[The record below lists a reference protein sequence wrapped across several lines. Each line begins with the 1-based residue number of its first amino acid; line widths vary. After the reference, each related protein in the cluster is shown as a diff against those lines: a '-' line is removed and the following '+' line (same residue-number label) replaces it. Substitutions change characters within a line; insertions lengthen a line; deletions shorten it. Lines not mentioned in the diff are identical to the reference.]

1 MSQPE
6 ADPLVPIRGDRVAAA
21 LRWKELTVNSLA
33 TALGDNAQTLD
44 LIVAGKTRRSR
55 RSRRDRVAAHLGCP
69 SEWLGGETELEGVV
83 PQALLAGGTGRP
95 GIVDEGGFMFSVT
108 AAEGATGGSSA
119 AYHLACWDVSNQI
132 IAAWERDIREGV
144 AEASQAKESLESPE
158 WPEWGRVRQA
168 VKWLLSGI
176 NWRRSLLRR
185 PTMEEL
191 GPLSPEEISER
202 LLMAEDF
209 AVSQAKAFL
218 AVLAPWLEGLRPVDY
233 TELRVVLEYL
243 LAGAITPSRA
253 QAMFGEGSV
262 GEAE

>member
-1 MSQPE
+1 
-6 ADPLVPIRGDRVAAA
+6 
-21 LRWKELTVNSLA
+21 
-33 TALGDNAQTLD
+33 
-44 LIVAGKTRRSR
+44 
-55 RSRRDRVAAHLGCP
+55 
-69 SEWLGGETELEGVV
+69 
-83 PQALLAGGTGRP
+83 
-95 GIVDEGGFMFSVT
+95 MFGLT

-144 AEASQAKESLESPE
+144 AEASQAKQSLESNE

-176 NWRRSLLRR
+176 NWRRSFFRR
-185 PTMEEL
+185 PTMEEI

-243 LAGAITPSRA
+243 LTGAITPSRA